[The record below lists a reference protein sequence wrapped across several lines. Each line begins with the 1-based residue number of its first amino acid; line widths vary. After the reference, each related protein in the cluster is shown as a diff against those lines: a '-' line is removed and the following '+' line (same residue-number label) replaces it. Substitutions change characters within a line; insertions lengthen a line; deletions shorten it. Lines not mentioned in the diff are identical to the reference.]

1 MFTSVYRR
9 KLIHKIVI
17 IVINCYD
24 IHKIEHN
31 FRSEKLEKT
40 FKHIL
45 MLGEKDQ
52 KIKISFTRHRSIEVS
67 LL

>member
-45 MLGEKDQ
+45 MLGEKD
-52 KIKISFTRHRSIEVS
+52 
-67 LL
+67 